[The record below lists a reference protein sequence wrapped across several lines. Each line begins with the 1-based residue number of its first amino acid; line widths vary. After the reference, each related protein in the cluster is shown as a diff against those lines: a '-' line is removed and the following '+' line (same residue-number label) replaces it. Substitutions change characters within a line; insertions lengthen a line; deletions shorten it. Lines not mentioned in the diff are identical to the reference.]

1 MNKVSKT
8 GIIFFIFL
16 IVGFIIYSIITIE
29 SFGDLYI
36 EQVRVSDSENTL
48 KSLDDKELIELG
60 KSVCKSGNT
69 WTNEEYSILA
79 IKNVLMEYGINVN
92 IDNRIIP
99 IIRFQSIY
107 ELCPENIIILENIF
121 QTNE

>member
-48 KSLDDKELIELG
+48 KSLDDKESIELG

>member
-1 MNKVSKT
+1 VNKVSKT

>member
-121 QTNE
+121 QTKE